1 MGGRVLLLNNYP
13 MDEAARLVREGTYPG
28 QHLWGCTQLPPEWSW
43 ELPPRAML
51 MRRQDSAVARKLK
64 GLLWAT
70 VGDPVQCAW
79 AWRERTG
86 GAVVYAADQQSAAA
100 LGLLRRL
107 GRGAPVVVM
116 VHNGPRRAW
125 GWRWLRRVDAL
136 LVLSPAMA
144 DRVRDR
150 LPDGPPVHVLPWGPD
165 LESPVYQV
173 TRPAA
178 PDLDFVAAGKTNR
191 DYTVLRR
198 VARDNALSG
207 IIFGRGEIE
216 HFELGVVRL
225 APGSARYPEVMAAMA
240 RARFVVIP
248 LRDSARLSGLTE
260 LADALA
266 LDVPVIVTRTDLM
279 PYDVERTGA
288 GRWVDP
294 GDDAGLLRAL
304 TDPLPADAGAGRE
317 RLRAS
322 YNMAAFGAEL
332 GRVFAPAVGLKA

>member
-51 MRRQDSAVARKLK
+51 MRSQDSGLARRMK

-79 AWRERTG
+79 AWRQRTDA
-86 GAVVYAADQQSAAA
+86 AVVYAADQQSAAA
-100 LGLLRRL
+100 LGLLRRVR
-107 GRGAPVVVM
+107 RGVPVVVM

-125 GWRWLRRVDAL
+125 GWCWLRRVDAL

-144 DRVRDR
+144 DRVRGR

-173 TRPAA
+173 PKPDA

-191 DYTVLRR
+191 DYSVLRQ
-198 VARDNALSG
+198 VAADNALSG
-207 IIFGRGEIE
+207 TIFGRGEIE
-216 HFELGVVRL
+216 HFERGKVRL
-225 APGSARYPEVMAAMA
+225 ARGSARYPEVMAAMA

-266 LDVPVIVTRTDLM
+266 LDVPVVVTRTELM

-294 GDDAGLLRAL
+294 GDGAGLLRAL
-304 TDPLPADAGAGRE
+304 TEPLPTEATTARA

-322 YNMAAFGAEL
+322 YNMGAFGAEL
-332 GRVFAPAVGLKA
+332 GRVFAAAGRVKA